1 MGLLFPAAT
10 YGYAARQKTTQ
21 AQREPRLARAYD
33 LPLFLMLAREYVDEQ
48 EGDVVWGPK
57 TEVFHRMFFEVGT
70 VSICSNGF
78 SAAGLE
84 YPQDTPWGG
93 RIAVGLGTYVRPAA
107 RRQGLSKRLRR
118 LVLNRLEEDGYVGVM
133 GMTSPSNGA
142 GLASVQEVDRWRWHL
157 LGQNGIMLLEKKEGA

>member
-1 MGLLFPAAT
+1 MFPAFCAA
-10 YGYAARQKTTQ
+10 GRYAAH
-21 AQREPRLARAYD
+21 AAAEGPRLVSPYD

-48 EGDVVWGPK
+48 KGDVVWGPK
-57 TEVFHRMFFEVGT
+57 TEGFHRMFFEVGT
-70 VSICSNGF
+70 VAICSNGF

-133 GMTSPSNGA
+133 GMTSPSSGA